1 MARPLLEAGVEVDIG
16 FADLTGTD
24 GWLHVSWAKNSR
36 EAPGEHNHILVN
48 LDCNTTI
55 GSEFIGRCQKLSGV
69 LWSGASML
77 RVTSR
82 ALLGACASV
91 SPSLWS
97 CADMTRSLAYSPQA
111 TKTLTSKFAWRTCKG
126 RRRSTN
132 SRLALGSSRRITTGS
147 SGWLLPTTQT
157 QSVTE
162 ARQRSSTRAPKT
174 SLGEE

>member
-91 SPSLWS
+91 FPCCLLMSGDAAS
-97 CADMTRSLAYSPQA
+97 MRSG
-111 TKTLTSKFAWRTCKG
+111 TDTCG
-126 RRRSTN
+126 
-132 SRLALGSSRRITTGS
+132 LLCGLEFF
-147 SGWLLPTTQT
+147 SGGTF
-157 QSVTE
+157 
-162 ARQRSSTRAPKT
+162 
-174 SLGEE
+174 